1 MENKFEIIKTLHP
14 LEMKVILNY
23 DEGDEIFALR
33 LSEDLFYNEGQS
45 NKTIEW
51 LVSKGILRETFRK
64 INVFYRLTEKGFD
77 ALDNGSIEE
86 RIVNLVSRKTVL
98 VANLSSELGVDV
110 RDAGKAFGNLS
121 KEGVLSLGLEKE
133 IIVKDLKKCSNY
145 KVVKEL
151 LAKARCCDLFEDNLS
166 QDELLV
172 IANYSKKKGASG
184 VLFKVIE
191 KLDLKFEFSK
201 FGVEIRSELNKNNL
215 TGGDEIVK
223 LTPEMLK
230 SKSYENKK
238 FRAYNI
244 HVSSNKT
251 FIGRAN
257 PYSEYIA
264 SVKDNLVSLGFEE
277 FDGPLIE
284 SEFFNNDALF
294 MPQFHPARDLRD
306 VYYIK
311 EPNSLQSLPEPY
323 FSNVKAVHE
332 NGYITGSRGWRYAF
346 SKSISKRLVLRTQG
360 TVLSAKQ
367 LINAKNPG
375 KYFGIVRCFRYDQV
389 DATHGTDFYQTEGI
403 VLGNDVNVK
412 TLLGLLEIFAKK
424 LAGATEIKYV
434 PAYFPF
440 TEPSIEV
447 HVKHPVLGWFELGGS
462 GIFRPEVTK
471 PFGIDVPVIAW
482 GIGIDRMALMYLGL
496 NDLRELFTHD
506 IGDVVLRRGKIN
518 A

>member
-1 MENKFEIIKTLHP
+1 MKDKFEVVRTLHP
-14 LEMKVILNY
+14 LEIKVILNY
-23 DEGDEIFALR
+23 KEGDEIFALR
-33 LSEDLFYNEGQS
+33 LAADLLYNEGQS

-51 LVSKGILRETFRK
+51 LVAKGILKETFRK
-64 INVFYRLTEKGFD
+64 LNVFYRLTEKGVD
-77 ALDNGSIEE
+77 ALANGLVEE
-86 RIVNLVSRKTVL
+86 RIISLVSRKTVL
-98 VANLSSELGVDV
+98 VANLSSELEIDT

-121 KEGVLSLGLEKE
+121 KEGVLSLGLGKE
-133 IIVKDLKKCSNY
+133 ILVKDLKRSSY
-145 KVVKEL
+145 KIVKEL
-151 LAKARCCDLFEDNLS
+151 LFKAQNSDLLEDDLS
-166 QDELLV
+166 QDELLA
-172 IANYSKKKGASG
+172 ISNYSKKKGASD

-191 KLDLKFEFSK
+191 SLNLKFEFSK
-201 FGVEIRSELNKNNL
+201 FGLEVKSELGRRNL
-215 TGGDEIVK
+215 TGDEIVK

-230 SKSYENKK
+230 NKTYENKN

-264 SVKDNLVSLGFEE
+264 KVKDKLVSLGFEE
-277 FDGPLIE
+277 FDGPLVE

-294 MPQFHPARDLRD
+294 MPQFHPARDIRD

-311 EPNSLQSLPEPY
+311 EPSSLKSLPEPY

-332 NGYITGSRGWRYAF
+332 NGYTTGSRGWRYDF
-346 SKSISKRLVLRTQG
+346 SENISKRLVLRTQG

-367 LINAKNPG
+367 LIDAKNPG

-389 DATHGTDFYQTEGI
+389 DATHGADFYQTEGI
-403 VLGNDVNVK
+403 VIGDVNIQ
-412 TLLGLLEIFAKK
+412 TLLGLLEIFAKE
-424 LAGATEIKYV
+424 LAGATEVKYV

-482 GIGIDRMALMYLGL
+482 GIGIDRMALMHLGL
-496 NDLRELFTHD
+496 SDLRELFTHD